1 MFSGPYGHLGG
12 PQGPKYFCG
21 IFSIFFRDPTGT
33 WEVPRAPNIF
43 VEFLV
48 FFSGPYMHLGGP
60 QGPKYFCGI
69 FSIFFRDPTGT
80 WEVPRAP
87 IIFVEFL
94 VFFSGPY
101 GHLGGPQGPN
111 YFCGIFSIFFSG
123 PYGHLGG
130 PVAGGS
136 HVPEPRPKSIICLNF
151 YNGNRPCRPQI
162 RILRENL
169 GGVSGCR

>member
-1 MFSGPYGHLGG
+1 MHLGG
-12 PQGPKYFCG
+12 PQGPNYFCG

-48 FFSGPYMHLGGP
+48 FFSGPYG
-60 QGPKYFCGI
+60 
-69 FSIFFRDPTGT
+69 
-80 WEVPRAP
+80 
-87 IIFVEFL
+87 
-94 VFFSGPY
+94 
-101 GHLGGPQGPN
+101 N
-111 YFCGIFSIFFSG
+111 
-123 PYGHLGG
+123 LGG
-130 PVAGGS
+130 PVAGES

-151 YNGNRPCRPQI
+151 YNGNRPCRPQN